1 MKHLLVASQCSILS
15 INLNSNDKWHCLQIF
30 LSFSPD
36 SLLVDKFKTAHLFSA
51 HIGRHAERKK
61 FRGQTPLKCFY
72 LMKTPFGTSL
82 ANDFRKKIEDS
93 NICS

>member
-1 MKHLLVASQCSILS
+1 MISGIV
-15 INLNSNDKWHCLQIF
+15 CLPIF
-30 LSFSPD
+30 LLFSPD

-82 ANDFRKKIEDS
+82 ANDFRKRLRIVTFAHNEQTFYLPQ
-93 NICS
+93 